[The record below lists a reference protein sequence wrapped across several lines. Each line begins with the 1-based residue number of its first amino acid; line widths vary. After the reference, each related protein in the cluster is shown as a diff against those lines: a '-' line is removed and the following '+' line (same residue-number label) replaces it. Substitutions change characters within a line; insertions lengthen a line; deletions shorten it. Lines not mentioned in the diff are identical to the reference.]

1 MKNNNNNNNNS
12 ININELNQEIKSVEK
27 RMGRLMEN
35 GDMKRLLKLAVR
47 LDRIND
53 MIAQLKQ
60 EEAARS
66 APKFRKSYGFEN
78 WCDSLAMG
86 REKQTY
92 L

>member
-1 MKNNNNNNNNS
+1 MKDNNS
-12 ININELNQEIKSVEK
+12 ININELNHEIKSVEK

-66 APKFRKSYGFEN
+66 APKFRKSYCFED
-78 WCDSLAMG
+78 WCDSLAIG
-86 REKQTY
+86 RVSKNY

>member
-1 MKNNNNNNNNS
+1 MKNNNNNNNS

-27 RMGRLMEN
+27 RMGRLLET
-35 GDMKRLLKLAVR
+35 GDFRRMLKLAVR

-53 MIAQLKQ
+53 MLDQLKQ

-66 APKFRKSYGFEN
+66 APRFRKSYGFED

-86 REKQTY
+86 HVKQTF

>member
-1 MKNNNNNNNNS
+1 MKDNNS
-12 ININELNQEIKSVEK
+12 ININELNREIKSVEK

-47 LDRIND
+47 LDKIND

-66 APKFRKSYGFEN
+66 APMFRKSYCFED
-78 WCDSLAMG
+78 WCDSLAMC
-86 REKQTY
+86 RVKQSY